1 VAATKGTFY
10 GQAMTAGDIYTVAGS
25 QDNGCLGGGGSGL
38 ATSAFL
44 GETIGSVRPDRD
56 GNLIVAELGAPGV
69 NDGMGTPPVP
79 AYVQV
84 VAEVTGTFYG
94 IKMTAGNIYTVAGN
108 GQTGNGSDGGPAI
121 RTSLDGAKT
130 AVQDASGNLVIAD
143 NSRVRVVAARTGRFF
158 GQQMTV
164 GHIYGIAGT
173 GPAGYSGDG
182 GLAVK
187 ARVTAAT
194 VTLDAAGNVLLG
206 GADRVRVVAART
218 GTFYGRKMT
227 GGHIYTVAGNG
238 TGYSG
243 DSGLPLRAEIADPV
257 GVSVDG
263 AGDVAVTATTVFVNG
278 PGFFD
283 ATVDLIAARS
293 GTLFGRPL
301 IAGRL
306 YRVAGNGIEGFRG
319 DKGPARNAEFCING
333 ANGEFDDPTNGSSLA
348 FGWSGNLLVADG
360 CNNRVRLIAVRS
372 GRYFGQIM
380 TAGDVYTIAG
390 TGAPGYS
397 GNGGPAVKAKLSYP
411 TGAGIDHYGD
421 VLIADTENNRVR
433 VIAATTGTFYGQK
446 MTSGRIYTIAGPAGF
461 SSVDGVTADR
471 HGNVIF
477 TDQAGA
483 VWVVATTDGTFYGQ
497 AMTAGGIYQVAG
509 GGATL
514 GDDGPAIS
522 ALLGNVG
529 AVAVSP
535 TGSLLVADG
544 SDNRL
549 RAISP

>member
-1 VAATKGTFY
+1 
-10 GQAMTAGDIYTVAGS
+10 
-25 QDNGCLGGGGSGL
+25 
-38 ATSAFL
+38 
-44 GETIGSVRPDRD
+44 
-56 GNLIVAELGAPGV
+56 
-69 NDGMGTPPVP
+69 
-79 AYVQV
+79 
-84 VAEVTGTFYG
+84 
-94 IKMTAGNIYTVAGN
+94 
-108 GQTGNGSDGGPAI
+108 
-121 RTSLDGAKT
+121 
-130 AVQDASGNLVIAD
+130 
-143 NSRVRVVAARTGRFF
+143 
-158 GQQMTV
+158 
-164 GHIYGIAGT
+164 
-173 GPAGYSGDG
+173 
-182 GLAVK
+182 
-187 ARVTAAT
+187 
-194 VTLDAAGNVLLG
+194 
-206 GADRVRVVAART
+206 
-218 GTFYGRKMT
+218 
-227 GGHIYTVAGNG
+227 
-238 TGYSG
+238 
-243 DSGLPLRAEIADPV
+243 
-257 GVSVDG
+257 
-263 AGDVAVTATTVFVNG
+263 
-278 PGFFD
+278 
-283 ATVDLIAARS
+283 VDLIAARS
-293 GTLFGRPL
+293 GTFFGRPM

-306 YRVAGNGIEGFRG
+306 YRVAGSGIAGFRG

-333 ANGEFDDPTNGSSLA
+333 PNGAFDDPTSGASLT

-372 GRYFGQIM
+372 GRYFGQTM

-411 TGAGIDHYGD
+411 TGAGIDHYGN

-446 MTSGRIYTIAGPAGF
+446 MTSGRIYTIAGPDGF
-461 SSVDGVTADR
+461 SSVDGVTTDR

-514 GDDGPAIS
+514 GDGGPATS
-522 ALLGNVG
+522 ALLANVG